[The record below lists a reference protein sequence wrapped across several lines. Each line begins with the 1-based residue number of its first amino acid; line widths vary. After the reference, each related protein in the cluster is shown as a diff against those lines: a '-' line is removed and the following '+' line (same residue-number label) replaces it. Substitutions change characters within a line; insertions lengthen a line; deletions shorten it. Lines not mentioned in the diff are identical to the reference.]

1 MDEAHRYRAKARQ
14 NVEFLLLLQEFDGVA
29 AATTSFRSES
39 FPLVTSFRRLPR
51 SPAGRASPGTADI
64 PAGHIW
70 ASSDIPRGKAGES
83 RVRRYRRWCLE
94 DFEIVVEEIN
104 HAGFRAAGM
113 ARRCRHWRSIAGLKP
128 SVVAAVLGKPYQP
141 ATGGS
146 GGSW

>member
-1 MDEAHRYRAKARQ
+1 M
-14 NVEFLLLLQEFDGVA
+14 L
-29 AATTSFRSES
+29 
-39 FPLVTSFRRLPR
+39 
-51 SPAGRASPGTADI
+51 I
-64 PAGHIW
+64 GHIW
-70 ASSDIPRGKAGES
+70 ASSDIPRGKAGEKS
-83 RVRRYRRWCLE
+83 SSPVSAVVPE